1 MQTFKTSLNLC
12 VVSLLSIDSA
22 RAFTSSSSVGTR
34 NANVIHSSCT
44 MAPFHPE
51 KRKRSCTHT
60 STRRDE
66 KPGWLDDAMEG
77 IPSEG
82 DFDAETYKKGI
93 DLQSGIA
100 GFSVDPEL
108 GFVSILA
115 TNANDEQHW
124 IPTVISPVD
133 KDRPKSAEA
142 LTCVQLA
149 GGLDLGTAILPPNT
163 LAKLVADHNSD
174 EDDSNVDSSSSP
186 PRLSLT
192 KVTALPN
199 PNAAT
204 EDAKLRIE
212 EEAQE
217 IVATTPERDQ
227 AILEAVPKV
236 EKAVKTLAGLEQS
249 TIEDVTKAVQRFA
262 DPKGVVDR
270 TAFSSILEALRE
282 ANSPSTNLASPL
294 FRLEVSIIG
303 GAGISQV
310 SIDTTDPMVALG
322 LAMRYKVIVDIEE
335 IDQHAQGGTG
345 KDALLER
352 FPEFRPIQELSED
365 SKIIDGFI
373 PSMFEKAKLDNDM
386 KSE

>member
-1 MQTFKTSLNLC
+1 
-12 VVSLLSIDSA
+12 
-22 RAFTSSSSVGTR
+22 
-34 NANVIHSSCT
+34 
-44 MAPFHPE
+44 
-51 KRKRSCTHT
+51 
-60 STRRDE
+60 
-66 KPGWLDDAMEG
+66 MEG

-82 DFDAETYKKGI
+82 DFDAESYKKGI

-108 GFVSILA
+108 GFVSILV

-163 LAKLVADHNSD
+163 LSKLVADHNSD
-174 EDDSNVDSSSSP
+174 EDDSTGDSSSASP

-236 EKAVKTLAGLEQS
+236 EKAVKTLPGLEQS
-249 TIEDVTKAVQRFA
+249 TLEDVTQAVQRFA
-262 DPKGVVDR
+262 DPKGAVDR

-322 LAMRYKVIVDIEE
+322 LAMRYKVTVDIEE